1 MLLFFF
7 SKGVITLAMDIFFAF
22 DKEQKFDRRPDF
34 GRDIQKKKN
43 WNFNRYS
50 NKLDFFLK
58 KFLIVEMV
66 IKNRI

>member
-1 MLLFFF
+1 
-7 SKGVITLAMDIFFAF
+7 MDIFFSF

-50 NKLDFFLK
+50 KKLGFFEK
-58 KFLIVEMV
+58 NFLL
-66 IKNRI
+66 